1 MENIPLNKLQEG
13 DEGIIT
19 DIGYA
24 SRRLRDL
31 GLIQGA
37 CVKCLYKSPLKDP
50 AAYEIKG
57 AVVAIRKEDCQ
68 GVLVAV
74 KENEDCNGCRDCLN
88 IALAGN
94 PNVGKSTVFNCL
106 TGMHQHTGNWAGKT
120 VSNAKGIWKIRRN
133 GSTEQEINLVDIPG
147 CYSLEASSLEEE
159 VARDFVCSRECDGVI
174 VVCDGTCLERNLILA
189 LQILK
194 HTPRVA
200 LCINLMDQVR
210 KRHIKIDHEKLSE
223 LLGVPVVTTEAKKK
237 REMKRSLENL
247 ILEGWEGE
255 SGAKGYDPER
265 IGDPEALVQQAQEI
279 AAQVVYRQEEIPDP
293 SLRVDKILTNPV
305 VGFPV
310 MGLMLLIIF
319 WITMKGAN
327 YPSALLSNLLF
338 SFEQPLYDGFL
349 SVGLPVF
356 LCEMLARG
364 MYRVLAWVVSVMLP
378 PMAIFFPLFTL
389 LEDWGFLPRVAF
401 NLDRCFKCCKAC
413 GKQALTMCMGFGCNA
428 SGVVG
433 CRIIDS
439 QRERIMAMITNALV
453 PCNGRFPL
461 LICVITMFFAA
472 EGGIGAPLILT
483 AVILTG
489 ILATFALSKILSM
502 TLLKGVPSSFTLEL
516 PPYRKPEI
524 GKVIVRSILDRTI
537 FVLGRA
543 MVIAAPAGM
552 LIWILANLQIGDTS
566 ILGAASQFLDPVGKA
581 IGLDGVILMA
591 FVLGLPANEIVM
603 PIMMMIYMSQGT
615 LTEVSDLTFF
625 RELLIDN
632 GWTMLTAVNVLIFT
646 LMHWPCA
653 TTLLSIKK
661 ESGSLKWTIVAA
673 VAPFIL
679 GVICCLITKGI
690 YGIFS

>member
-1 MENIPLNKLQEG
+1 M
-13 DEGIIT
+13 
-19 DIGYA
+19 
-24 SRRLRDL
+24 
-31 GLIQGA
+31 
-37 CVKCLYKSPLKDP
+37 
-50 AAYEIKG
+50 
-57 AVVAIRKEDCQ
+57 
-68 GVLVAV
+68 
-74 KENEDCNGCRDCLN
+74 
-88 IALAGN
+88 
-94 PNVGKSTVFNCL
+94 
-106 TGMHQHTGNWAGKT
+106 
-120 VSNAKGIWKIRRN
+120 
-133 GSTEQEINLVDIPG
+133 
-147 CYSLEASSLEEE
+147 
-159 VARDFVCSRECDGVI
+159 
-174 VVCDGTCLERNLILA
+174 
-189 LQILK
+189 
-194 HTPRVA
+194 
-200 LCINLMDQVR
+200 
-210 KRHIKIDHEKLSE
+210 
-223 LLGVPVVTTEAKKK
+223 
-237 REMKRSLENL
+237 
-247 ILEGWEGE
+247 
-255 SGAKGYDPER
+255 
-265 IGDPEALVQQAQEI
+265 VQQAQEI

-603 PIMMMIYMSQGT
+603 PIMMMIYMSPGT

-690 YGIFS
+690 YGFFS